1 MLKNKLAE
9 EILRETPPSVREA
22 VAEFAL
28 ARVKMFNPK
37 KYKCWLT
44 GYGMGEPN
52 RAPKKVKK

>member
-1 MLKNKLAE
+1 MKEKKSEAQVNKPNNTE
-9 EILRETPPSVREA
+9 KP
-22 VAEFAL
+22 
-28 ARVKMFNPK
+28 KMFNPK